1 MRRGLGFVLLAAAVA
16 ACEARADRRG
26 ATVLYASGADLP
38 SMNSLLTLLPL
49 AKQVQK
55 FAFLTT
61 LARYDAGLVPQP
73 YLARAWRWS
82 QGGRELTFT
91 LHSDVRWHDGQ
102 PTTARDVAWTID
114 AARDPATQY
123 PRVADLADV
132 ATVTA
137 PDDSTVVIRFRTPL
151 GAAVGLPDVFTDLA
165 ILPAHLLD
173 TVPRARMRSAAWNEH
188 PIGNGPFRFVV
199 HDPHRR
205 WVFIR
210 NPDFPAS
217 LGGPPALER
226 FIVVV
231 VDEPTAKLAALTA
244 GELDFAGITAAHAAF
259 VARDPQLAV
268 LDYPLIFPYGLVFNT
283 RHPPFDDPRVRL
295 AAALAIDRQEI
306 VAGLAFGYATVAD
319 GPVPPTLPQFRPVP
333 HIPFSPD
340 SARRLLGGRRIAFE
354 LLTVGSGEGA
364 LEQLLQA
371 RLSAVGFDVRIR
383 QVEFSAFFDRVYGQR
398 HEFDAA
404 AMGIPGDPGLG
415 YFASLASI
423 TGTALPPDLG
433 AAQEAFAR
441 ELPVAWLYHARG
453 VQGMNRRVR
462 GVTMDQRGEL
472 VTLTQWRTTP

>member
-1 MRRGLGFVLLAAAVA
+1 MRRGLKFVLLVAAVA

-55 FAFLTT
+55 FALLTT

-73 YLARAWRWS
+73 YLARVWRWS
-82 QGGRELTFT
+82 DGRRVLTFV
-91 LHSDVRWHDGQ
+91 LHSDVRWHDGRL
-102 PTTARDVAWTID
+102 TTARDVAWTID

-123 PRVADLADV
+123 PRVADLA
-132 ATVTA
+132 
-137 PDDSTVVIRFRTPL
+137 
-151 GAAVGLPDVFTDLA
+151 

-173 TVPRARMRSAAWNEH
+173 TVPHARMRSAAWNEH
-188 PIGNGPFRFVV
+188 PVGNGPFRFVV

-268 LDYPLIFPYGLVFNT
+268 LEYPLVFPYGLVFNT

-306 VAGLAFGYATVAD
+306 VAGLAFGFATVAD
-319 GPVPPTLPQFRPVP
+319 GPVPPTLRQFRPVP
-333 HIPFSPD
+333 HVPFAPD
-340 SARRLLGGRRIAFE
+340 SARRLLGGRRVAFE

-383 QVEFSAFFDRVYGQR
+383 QVEFSAFFDRVYGRR
-398 HEFDAA
+398 HQFDAA

-415 YFASLASI
+415 YFASLAAI
-423 TGTALPPDLG
+423 TGTALPPDPG